1 MPAEVAGRTKPGDLV
16 VVEAHRVGAT
26 QRRGEIV
33 EVLGEGEHEHYRV
46 RWQDQSETTLYPSND
61 ATIEHARRR

>member
-1 MPAEVAGRTKPGDLV
+1 MSADFAGTTKPGDLV
-16 VVEAHRVGAT
+16 VIEAHHVGGP

-46 RWQDQSETTLYPSND
+46 RWENESETIFYPSND
-61 ATIEHARRR
+61 ATIEHARSR